1 MSVTLDGQA
10 IFDEQGL
17 TISVDSPARASIER
31 AVAGLDGL
39 LSIDL
44 GTRARQI
51 QQTGILRA
59 AGRAAMR
66 ARIQAIAQ
74 FIDGREHT
82 LVAADGQTFGRL
94 RMDSFKKLAE
104 YPAGPGVVAE
114 YEITYTQLGGH
125 RDAASS

>member
-1 MSVTLDGQA
+1 MSVTLDGQT

-17 TISVDSPARASIER
+17 MISVDSPARASIER
-31 AVAGLDGL
+31 AVAGLDGM

-51 QQTGILRA
+51 RQTGTLRA
-59 AGRAAMR
+59 ASRAAMR
-66 ARIQAIAQ
+66 NRIQAIAQ
-74 FIDGREHT
+74 FNDGREHT
-82 LVAADGQTFGRL
+82 LVTADGQGFPRL
-94 RMDSFKKLAE
+94 RMDSLKKLAE

>member
-1 MSVTLDGQA
+1 MSVTLDGQM

-17 TISVDSPARASIER
+17 TLSVDSPSRSSIER

-51 QQTGILRA
+51 RQAGTLRA

-66 ARIQAIAQ
+66 SRIQAIAQ

-82 LVAADGQTFGRL
+82 LVAADGQAFCRL
-94 RMDSFKKLAE
+94 RMDSFKKVAE

-125 RDAASS
+125 SNAASS

>member
-17 TISVDSPARASIER
+17 TISADSPARASIER
-31 AVAGLDGL
+31 AVAGLNGL

-51 QQTGILRA
+51 RQAGTLRA
-59 AGRAAMR
+59 AGRVAMR
-66 ARIQAIAQ
+66 ARFEAISR
-74 FIDGREHT
+74 FVDGQEHT
-82 LVAADGQTFGRL
+82 LVAADGQAFCRL

-104 YPAGPGVVAE
+104 YPAGPVVVAE

-125 RDAASS
+125 SDAASS